1 MLSIS
6 NMVIKRRLTLCLRIP
21 LEAYR
26 REGSKDPGIETI
38 SESIQKLFIADFG
51 GIIRK
56 DNSGSDTEKEDPSL
70 RPVKVVLNI
79 EKKRDG
85 KIGKTYLY
93 FDYPGSRF
101 LIVEEYS
108 EEYEKITEI

>member
-1 MLSIS
+1 MPAAHIQPSPLLSEP
-6 NMVIKRRLTLCLRIP
+6 C
-21 LEAYR
+21 R
-26 REGSKDPGIETI
+26 REGSKEPGIETI

-56 DNSGSDTEKEDPSL
+56 DNSGSDAKKEDPSL

-79 EKKRDG
+79 EKNRDG
-85 KIGKTYLY
+85 KVGKTYLY
-93 FDYPGSRF
+93 LDYQRSRF
-101 LIVEEYS
+101 LTVEEYR